1 MSSPVRRA
9 RAERSRGRRAP
20 DECSTQRLVGRR
32 RRRQR
37 RRTPLTRLETKLHP
51 GGNLS
56 GRGGRPRHFVG
67 LRGYVADHRITCI
80 PAARYDSGPVIVPEY
95 GTGAVTRIRS
105 DTLGFCAASSALTAS
120 AVKLYEMVFT
130 APAAIL
136 TVPLSAL
143 A

>member
-1 MSSPVRRA
+1 MGLET
-9 RAERSRGRRAP
+9 AEVHHGSRHDQLGLGPDGRSRACSSGRRPGPVIAAP
-20 DECSTQRLVGRR
+20 DF
-32 RRRQR
+32 
-37 RRTPLTRLETKLHP
+37 
-51 GGNLS
+51 LS
-56 GRGGRPRHFVG
+56 A
-67 LRGYVADHRITCI
+67 AD
-80 PAARYDSGPVIVPEY
+80 PAARYDRGPVIVPEY